1 MLLTKY
7 FEFPPASH
15 FHCQADHGWHSK
27 EQGDEGALERFL
39 WLLLPFIVNM
49 RSQCCNLKSKASVAP
64 SVQQSTALSQANT
77 SALTILTSVVMATL
91 VAATSSPNLAKYC
104 CRCAVTLHYNPS
116 FTFNWKTDVTDL
128 PPSRRL
134 STPGCCSSSRSW
146 TSQDAPRLSTLKAST
161 PRPTASR
168 PTAPRRAQLMRS
180 PVPRPEAQATLN
192 LAFFFSTS
200 TPQTASTEPRS
211 QKGFSSKV

>member
-1 MLLTKY
+1 
-7 FEFPPASH
+7 
-15 FHCQADHGWHSK
+15 
-27 EQGDEGALERFL
+27 
-39 WLLLPFIVNM
+39 M
-49 RSQCCNLKSKASVAP
+49 RSQCCNIESKASVAP
-64 SVQQSTALSQANT
+64 SVQQLTALSQAST
-77 SALTILTSVVMATL
+77 SALTILTSVAMATL
-91 VAATSSPNLAKYC
+91 VAATLRPNLANC
-104 CRCAVTLHYNPS
+104 SCRWAVTLHYNPS
-116 FTFNWKTDVTDL
+116 FAFNWKPDVTYL

-146 TSQDAPRLSTLKAST
+146 TSQDAPRISTLKAST
-161 PRPTASR
+161 PRPPASR
-168 PTAPRRAQLMRS
+168 PTVPRRAQLRRS

>member
-1 MLLTKY
+1 
-7 FEFPPASH
+7 
-15 FHCQADHGWHSK
+15 
-27 EQGDEGALERFL
+27 
-39 WLLLPFIVNM
+39 M
-49 RSQCCNLKSKASVAP
+49 RSQCCNRESKASVAP
-64 SVQQSTALSQANT
+64 SVQQLTALSQANT
-77 SALTILTSVVMATL
+77 SALTILTSVAMATL
-91 VAATSSPNLAKYC
+91 VAATSRPNLANCC

-116 FTFNWKTDVTDL
+116 FAFNWKPDVTYL

-146 TSQDAPRLSTLKAST
+146 TSQDAPRLSTLRAST

-168 PTAPRRAQLMRS
+168 RAQLMRS
-180 PVPRPEAQATLN
+180 SMPRPEAQATLN

-200 TPQTASTEPRS
+200 PPQTASTEPRS